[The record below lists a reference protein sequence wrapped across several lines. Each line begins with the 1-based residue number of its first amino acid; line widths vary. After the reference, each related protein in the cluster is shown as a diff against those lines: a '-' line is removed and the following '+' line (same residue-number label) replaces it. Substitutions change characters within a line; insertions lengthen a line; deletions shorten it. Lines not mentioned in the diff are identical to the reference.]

1 MEPLDWQ
8 FLQCF
13 GERTPGEEIQEADII
28 SAVEFDSDGQHLAT
42 GDRGGRVVLFDR
54 IPSQPPRVGPDQ
66 RAPPPRLSPFEYR
79 YLTEFQSHEPEF
91 DYLKSLEIE
100 EKINQVRWCHSGA
113 ASLLLSTNDKT
124 IKLWKVYEKKVV
136 CLSDF
141 NVSDTD
147 SLSATQWSTSA
158 GSQSASSPNGSLPG
172 MERTAMS
179 QQYQLPLKVPKVS
192 VTEVF
197 WKARCQRT
205 FASAHTYH
213 INSISM
219 NSDQETFISADDL
232 RVNLWHLGTNDQS
245 FNIVDIKPANME
257 DLTEVITAAEFHPSH
272 CSTFAFSS
280 SKGCI
285 RLADMRAAA
294 LCDSHA
300 KAFEAT
306 EPQGARSFF
315 SEIISSVS
323 DIKFTHDGRYIL
335 ARDYMTLKLWD
346 LNMESKPVAT
356 YPVHE
361 SLRSQ
366 LCDLYE
372 NDCIFDKFDCCVS
385 GDGTRMATGSYSN
398 LFKVT
403 STSPGPDSLLEASRD
418 PLRKR
423 LQQPSAKANRFGLS
437 RGKDAKK
444 AAANAAETETPPDF
458 SAKLLHLAW
467 HPQAPLIAAAA
478 SNSLYVYTAPPKA

>member
-1 MEPLDWQ
+1 MDATPEALDWQ

-28 SAVEFDSDGQHLAT
+28 SAVEFDGDGKHLVT

-54 IPSQPPRVGPDQ
+54 MESQPQRVGPEQ
-66 RAPPPRLSPFEYR
+66 RQPAQRLSQFEYR

-100 EKINQVRWCHSGA
+100 EKINQVRWCDSCN
-113 ASLLLSTNDKT
+113 SQLLLSTNDKT
-124 IKLWKVYEKKVV
+124 IKLWRVYEKKVV
-136 CLSDF
+136 NLSDF
-141 NVSDTD
+141 NVSDAD
-147 SLSATQWSTSA
+147 RAKY
-158 GSQSASSPNGSLPG
+158 SASGPPAINGGSIAAVTRPPGSEQWQQPLRLPS
-172 MERTAMS
+172 MA
-179 QQYQLPLKVPKVS
+179 VS
-192 VTEVF
+192 EVF
-197 WKARCQRT
+197 RKARCQRT
-205 FASAHTYH
+205 FAAAHTYH
-213 INSISM
+213 INSISV

-232 RVNLWHLGTNDQS
+232 RVNLWNLGVNDLS
-245 FNIVDIKPANME
+245 FNVVDIKPANME

-272 CSTFAFSS
+272 CSLFAFSS

-285 RLADMRAAA
+285 RLADMRQAA
-294 LCDSHA
+294 LCDNYA

-323 DIKFTHDGRYIL
+323 DIKFSADGRHIL

-346 LNMESKPVAT
+346 INMESKPVAV
-356 YPVHE
+356 YPIHE
-361 SLRSQ
+361 NLRAQ

-372 NDCIFDKFDCCVS
+372 NDCIFDKFDCCMS
-385 GDGTRMATGSYSN
+385 GDGTRVATGSYSN

-403 STSPGPDSLLEASRD
+403 NTAANGPETLLEASRD

-423 LQQPSAKANRFGLS
+423 MQTQTTKTNRFGLS
-437 RGKDAKK
+437 RGYMGKK
-444 AAANAAETETPPDF
+444 NSGGSEEAVAPPDF

-467 HPQAPLIAAAA
+467 HPGGHNLIAAAA
-478 SNSLYVYTAPPKA
+478 SNSLYMYGAR